1 MILTKTI
8 LLCPF
13 HVVFDWRCCCW
24 CWCLSQLHCALCDV
38 GLHCIVQTVNWTY
51 LFLCTHVFVQQCHN
65 IGGVGVFPV
74 ALCIVW
80 RWSSL
85 HCANRLDPSAAGS
98 RPTAQTA
105 RTFLPISPSLNN
117 LVPVLG
123 AIFHV
128 SPQASVLDLIQ
139 IIAHTFVFQ
148 EPQLCLRDGVK
159 KKWYFL
165 GIFPKKRWTP
175 HPHLLAT
182 FRNPND
188 TFGQK
193 KVELS
198 RPKPIA
204 TKISHKFQESRPAP
218 LFRKFS

>member
-1 MILTKTI
+1 MNVHPHTKSLKFLSSSWKTELSWRRCLSSSPTHSAANI

-148 EPQLCLRDGVK
+148 EPQLCLSDGVK
-159 KKWYFL
+159 RS
-165 GIFPKKRWTP
+165 GIF
-175 HPHLLAT
+175 
-182 FRNPND
+182 
-188 TFGQK
+188 
-193 KVELS
+193 
-198 RPKPIA
+198 
-204 TKISHKFQESRPAP
+204 
-218 LFRKFS
+218 

>member
-1 MILTKTI
+1 M
-8 LLCPF
+8 
-13 HVVFDWRCCCW
+13 
-24 CWCLSQLHCALCDV
+24 
-38 GLHCIVQTVNWTY
+38 
-51 LFLCTHVFVQQCHN
+51 QQCHN

-74 ALCIVW
+74 ALCIVRRW
-80 RWSSL
+80 SSLHCANCKLKISVCLCNNVTILVVLESSQLHCALCIMRCCSSLHCANCKLNISVCVYTVRTCLCNNVTISVVLVFVPVALCIVRRWSSL

-148 EPQLCLRDGVK
+148 KPQLCLT
-159 KKWYFL
+159 L
-165 GIFPKKRWTP
+165 T
-175 HPHLLAT
+175 
-182 FRNPND
+182 
-188 TFGQK
+188 
-193 KVELS
+193 
-198 RPKPIA
+198 
-204 TKISHKFQESRPAP
+204 ES
-218 LFRKFS
+218 L